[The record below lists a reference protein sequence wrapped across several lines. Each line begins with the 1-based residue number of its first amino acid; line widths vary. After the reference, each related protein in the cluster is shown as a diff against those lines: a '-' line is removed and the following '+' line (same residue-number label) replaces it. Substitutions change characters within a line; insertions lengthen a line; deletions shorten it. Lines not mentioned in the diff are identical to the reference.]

1 MRILKPTLVTLLMLL
16 IVSALPAGEVPRPAP
31 PLKFTTIDGRQMS
44 LEELRG
50 KVVVAMFFYTTC
62 PHCQETTK
70 ILNPLYAKMKSR
82 GLEIVGLAINR
93 SAATDLATFQQTYQV
108 QFPLTISSQFE
119 CTRFAGLSVM
129 AKFYVPYMFFIDRQ
143 GNIRSGHPGRDKEFW
158 AAQAKNIEA
167 ELEKLLAEP
176 AKGKKP
182 S

>member
-1 MRILKPTLVTLLMLL
+1 MTLLVLL
-16 IVSALPAGEVPRPAP
+16 IASALPAAEVPRPAP
-31 PLKFTTIDGRQMS
+31 PLKFTTIDGRDLS
-44 LEELRG
+44 LEQLRG
-50 KVVVAMFFYTTC
+50 KVVVAMFFNTDC

-70 ILNPLYAKMKSR
+70 ILNPLYAKMKAR

-93 SAATDLATFQQTYQV
+93 SAATSLATFQQTYQV
-108 QFPLTISSQFE
+108 QFPLTISSRFE

-129 AKFYVPYMFFIDRQ
+129 AKFYVPYMFFLDRQ
-143 GNIRSGHPGRDKEFW
+143 GNIRADHPGEDREFYS
-158 AAQAKNIEA
+158 AQAKNIEA